1 MISGTVTT
9 TFDALVPLTLV
20 NEDGIQ
26 RDIDAVID
34 TGFSGWLSLPLDLID
49 EMEFS
54 WRHLA
59 WVILADDS
67 EAPCDVYDGAVFWN
81 ENTRRIPVDCGGQ
94 TPLIGMRLLENHM
107 LQVMVTPNGSVTI
120 DAMK

>member
-9 TFDALVPLTLV
+9 NFDAIVPLTLV
-20 NEDGIQ
+20 NEGGIQ
-26 RDIDAVID
+26 HDIEAIVD
-34 TGFSGWLSLPLDLID
+34 TGFNGWLSLPLDLIE

-54 WRHLA
+54 WTHIA
-59 WVILADDS
+59 WVLLADDS
-67 EAPCDVYDGAVFWN
+67 ETPCDVYDGSVLWN
-81 ENTRRIPVDCGGQ
+81 EKSRRIPVDCGGE

-120 DAMK
+120 DALR